1 MWEKEEGVEKRA
13 SGSRQAGARE
23 EWPSQRQGQ
32 GDDSSFENAT
42 GNANDVIAFV
52 GKGVEFKG
60 VIKYN
65 GTVRIAG
72 RLEGEIHTDG
82 VLLVE
87 DGAVISAQISAA
99 KVVSRGQITGDI
111 VASEKV
117 NLLAPAVLNGSV
129 KAPLLSIEEG
139 VLFSGTLQMPESG
152 RSEASR
158 VDPTDAV
165 TPIRSATPLKTVAG

>member
-1 MWEKEEGVEKRA
+1 MWEKGEGLEKRPVTQR
-13 SGSRQAGARE
+13 RQGIQEERLTKRE
-23 EWPSQRQGQ
+23 EPSL
-32 GDDSSFENAT
+32 DSPV
-42 GNANDVIAFV
+42 GNTDDVIAFV

-87 DGAVISAQISAA
+87 DGAVIIAQVSAA

-111 VASEKV
+111 IATEKV
-117 NLLAPAVLNGSV
+117 NLMAPAVLSGSV
-129 KAPLLSIEEG
+129 KAPLLSMEEG
-139 VLFSGTLQMPESG
+139 VLFSGTLEMPESD
-152 RSEASR
+152 RAEAPR
-158 VDPTDAV
+158 VITSDIV
-165 TPIRSATPLKTVAG
+165 TPIRAAAALKTAVG

>member
-1 MWEKEEGVEKRA
+1 MWEKGEGIEKRA
-13 SGSRQAGARE
+13 AGPRQIGGQEDWSPKRDEPPFESAAG
-23 EWPSQRQGQ
+23 G
-32 GDDSSFENAT
+32 
-42 GNANDVIAFV
+42 ANEVIAFV

-65 GTVRIAG
+65 GTVRVSG

-87 DGAVISAQISAA
+87 DGAVIIAQISAA

-117 NLLAPAVLNGSV
+117 NLMAPAVLNGSV
-129 KAPLLSIEEG
+129 KAPLLSMEEG
-139 VLFSGTLQMPESG
+139 VLFSGTLEMPESG
-152 RSEASR
+152 RSEAPR
-158 VDPTDAV
+158 VSTGEGV
-165 TPIRSATPLKTVAG
+165 TPIRSAASLKTAAG

>member
-13 SGSRQAGARE
+13 SGSRQAVARE
-23 EWPSQRQGQ
+23 EWPSQRQG
-32 GDDSSFENAT
+32 DDASFENAT
-42 GNANDVIAFV
+42 GTANDVIAFV

-65 GTVRIAG
+65 GTVRVAG

-87 DGAVISAQISAA
+87 DGAVITAQISAA

-158 VDPTDAV
+158 VSPTDAV